1 MNVASILN
9 GKGAEIITT
18 DPEARLLDIVTL
30 LNDNKIGSVL
40 VIDDNGHLVG
50 IISERDIIK
59 RIAREG
65 AGSLQKPVGICMS
78 CMVQTCQLHDSL
90 DDVMNAMTVNRFRH
104 LPVVEGKRLVGL
116 VSIGDV
122 VKTKLSETQMEA
134 TALKQYIA
142 TG

>member
-1 MNVASILN
+1 MTVASILKS
-9 GKGAEIITT
+9 KGSDIITT
-18 DPEARLLDIVTL
+18 HPEAILLDIVAL
-30 LNDNKIGSVL
+30 LNTHRIGSVL
-40 VIDDNGHLVG
+40 VVDDNGNLVG

-65 AGSLQKPVGICMS
+65 ATTLQKAVGICMS
-78 CMVQTCQLHDSL
+78 CMVQTCHKEDSL
-90 DDVMNAMTVNRFRH
+90 EDLMASMTRNRFRH
-104 LPVVEGKRLVGL
+104 LPVVAGRRLIGI

-122 VKTKLSETQMEA
+122 VKARLAETEMEA